1 MLLNRVKKW
10 LKRFEK
16 YLFYYRDGFFELPY
30 LSNSPDIM
38 IESLKKMPI
47 TSHNALEQAIYT
59 NNPFTKGILRYR
71 EIEKGFWLIA
81 TEIQFK
87 VNVHTKALHD
97 EEVSDYY
104 FLAFSLYQCDIPL
117 VNMHVN
123 KIAMPN
129 KSWAIY
135 KPGTEIDAYHYKGT
149 KGLFMNFAF
158 SRDWLNKNLFSG
170 KGTDIELQSFLDLNT
185 GHITW
190 DDVVPE
196 AEMLSQKIWRNLIA
210 ENEGQFNNLFLK
222 IQTLQIVSTFF
233 SNVNKRKILDQI
245 FPQNEADRIALVKVE
260 KILMDN
266 LTEGFSGIESIAEQV
281 NMSESKLKV
290 IFKGVYGQSI
300 FQYFK
305 EKQMVLAMQLLKNPE
320 AQIKNIAASLGYE
333 NPGKFTVAFK
343 KYHYI
348 LPSEVSKF

>member
-1 MLLNRVKKW
+1 MLLDRVKKW
-10 LKRFEK
+10 LKGFEK
-16 YLFYYRDGFFELPY
+16 YLFTYRDGFFELPY

-38 IESLKKMPI
+38 IESLKKMPV
-47 TSHNALEQAIYT
+47 TSHNPLEQAIYT
-59 NNPFTKGILRYR
+59 NNPFTKGTLRYR
-71 EIEKGFWLIA
+71 EIEKGLWLIA
-81 TEIQFK
+81 TKIQFK
-87 VNVHTKALHD
+87 VNVHSKALYDD
-97 EEVSDYY
+97 EISDYY
-104 FLAFSLYQCDIPL
+104 FLAFSLYQCEIPL

-149 KGLFMNFAF
+149 EGLFMNFAF
-158 SRDWLNKNLFSG
+158 SSDWLNQNIFNG
-170 KGTDIELQSFLDLNT
+170 KGTDSELQNFLDLNT

-190 DDVVPE
+190 EDVVPE
-196 AEMLSQKIWRNLIA
+196 AEILSQKIWKNLVA

-222 IQTLQIVSTFF
+222 IQTLEIVSAFF
-233 SNVNKRKILDQI
+233 SNVNKRKILDQV
-245 FPQNEADRIALVKVE
+245 FPQNEADRLALVKVE

-266 LTEGFSGIESIAEQV
+266 LTEGFSGIEAIAKQV
-281 NMSESKLKV
+281 NMSESKLKA

-320 AQIKNIAASLGYE
+320 AQIKNIAASLSYE
-333 NPGKFTVAFK
+333 NPGKFTAAFK
-343 KYHYI
+343 KYHHI